1 MQMSNLQ
8 TLHILTSQSFSCVAQ
23 RSSAL
28 YCKGHNDTQNFV
40 MFTIASD
47 GVWKL
52 GLGLET
58 HFCKS
63 RSLSFQV
70 SRLSILQRTHGHY
83 EFFAILKVSRP
94 ERNHSHY
101 ILQRNHSH
109 YMLCRDHE
117 EMVY

>member
-1 MQMSNLQ
+1 MSNLQ

-52 GLGLET
+52 GLGFVDGSVRPIRKTSSEIIPKQLRTKHATLE
-58 HFCKS
+58 F
-63 RSLSFQV
+63 L
-70 SRLSILQRTHGHY
+70 
-83 EFFAILKVSRP
+83 FAYWL
-94 ERNHSHY
+94 
-101 ILQRNHSH
+101 
-109 YMLCRDHE
+109 
-117 EMVY
+117 